1 MKRKTA
7 RVKRVGK
14 LRENQENFEP
24 AELSDSLRALSI
36 PALIPALQQQLKQLH
51 QVTSSAFERLPLQ
64 AARNDS
70 TSIVQQPQSKRAK
83 KDLDVSSD
91 DEDAKVPKDGK
102 KEKKANKDPNAPKQA
117 LTTFNVF
124 SQAERENVRI
134 TQ

>member
-1 MKRKTA
+1 MKKKTA

-14 LRENQENFEP
+14 LCENQEIFEP

-36 PALIPALQQQLKQLH
+36 PSLQRQLKQLQ

-64 AARNDS
+64 ATRNDS

-83 KDLDVSSD
+83 KDLDASSD
-91 DEDAKVPKDGK
+91 DEDATVPKDGK
-102 KEKKANKDPNAPKQA
+102 KKRANKDSNAPKQA
-117 LTTFNVF
+117 LTTFNLF

>member
-1 MKRKTA
+1 VKKKTA

-14 LRENQENFEP
+14 LCEHQEIFEP

-36 PALIPALQQQLKQLH
+36 PAQQQQLKQLQ
-51 QVTSSAFERLPLQ
+51 QVTSSAVERLPLQ
-64 AARNDS
+64 ATRNDS

-83 KDLDVSSD
+83 KDLDASSD
-91 DEDAKVPKDGK
+91 DEDATVPKDGK
-102 KEKKANKDPNAPKQA
+102 KKRANKDSNAPKQA
-117 LTTFNVF
+117 LTTFNLF

>member
-1 MKRKTA
+1 MKKKTA

-14 LRENQENFEP
+14 LCEHQEIFEQ

-36 PALIPALQQQLKQLH
+36 PAQQQQLKQLQ
-51 QVTSSAFERLPLQ
+51 QVTSSASERLPLQ
-64 AARNDS
+64 ATRNDS

-83 KDLDVSSD
+83 KDLDASSD
-91 DEDAKVPKDGK
+91 DEDATVPKDGK
-102 KEKKANKDPNAPKQA
+102 KKKANKDPNAPKQA
-117 LTTFNVF
+117 LTTFILF

>member
-1 MKRKTA
+1 MKKKTA
-7 RVKRVGK
+7 RVKRVVK
-14 LRENQENFEP
+14 LCENQEIFEP

-36 PALIPALQQQLKQLH
+36 PALQQQLKQLQ
-51 QVTSSAFERLPLQ
+51 QVTSSAVERLPLQ

-91 DEDAKVPKDGK
+91 DEDAKVAKGK
-102 KEKKANKDPNAPKQA
+102 NKKKAHKDPNAPKQA
-117 LTTFNVF
+117 FTPNILF

-134 TQ
+134 AQ

>member
-1 MKRKTA
+1 MSTKKEA
-7 RVKRVGK
+7 LVKRVGK
-14 LRENQENFEP
+14 LCEHQENFES
-24 AELSDSLRALSI
+24 AELSDSLMALSI
-36 PALIPALQQQLKQLH
+36 PSLQQQLKQLH

-83 KDLDVSSD
+83 KDLDASSD
-91 DEDAKVPKDGK
+91 DEDATVPKDGK
-102 KEKKANKDPNAPKQA
+102 KKRANKDPNAPKQA

-134 TQ
+134 AQ

>member
-1 MKRKTA
+1 MKKKTA

-14 LRENQENFEP
+14 LCENQEIFEP

-36 PALIPALQQQLKQLH
+36 PSLQRQLKQLQ
-51 QVTSSAFERLPLQ
+51 QVTSSASERLPLQ

-83 KDLDVSSD
+83 KDLDASSD
-91 DEDAKVPKDGK
+91 DEDATVPKDGK
-102 KEKKANKDPNAPKQA
+102 KKRANKDSNAPKQA
-117 LTTFNVF
+117 LTTFNLF

>member
-24 AELSDSLRALSI
+24 AELSDSLRALS
-36 PALIPALQQQLKQLH
+36 IPALQQQLKQLH

-70 TSIVQQPQSKRAK
+70 TSIVQQPQS
-83 KDLDVSSD
+83 
-91 DEDAKVPKDGK
+91 
-102 KEKKANKDPNAPKQA
+102 
-117 LTTFNVF
+117 
-124 SQAERENVRI
+124 RELVQVTSLESLLSHEI
-134 TQ
+134 

>member
-1 MKRKTA
+1 MKKKTA

-14 LRENQENFEP
+14 LCEHQENFEP

-36 PALIPALQQQLKQLH
+36 PAQQRQLKQLQ

-64 AARNDS
+64 ATRNDS

-83 KDLDVSSD
+83 KDLDASSD
-91 DEDAKVPKDGK
+91 DEDATVPKDGK
-102 KEKKANKDPNAPKQA
+102 KKRANKDSNAPKQA
-117 LTTFNVF
+117 LTTFNLF

>member
-1 MKRKTA
+1 MKKKTA
-7 RVKRVGK
+7 RVKRVVK
-14 LRENQENFEP
+14 LCENQEIFEP

-36 PALIPALQQQLKQLH
+36 PAQQRQLKQLQ

-83 KDLDVSSD
+83 KDLDASSD
-91 DEDAKVPKDGK
+91 DEDATVPKDGK
-102 KEKKANKDPNAPKQA
+102 KKRANKDPNAPKQA

>member
-1 MKRKTA
+1 MSTKKEA
-7 RVKRVGK
+7 LVKRVVK
-14 LRENQENFEP
+14 LCEHQEIFEQ

-36 PALIPALQQQLKQLH
+36 PAQQRQLKQLQ
-51 QVTSSAFERLPLQ
+51 QVTSSAVERLPLQ
-64 AARNDS
+64 ATRNDS

-83 KDLDVSSD
+83 KDLDASSD

-102 KEKKANKDPNAPKQA
+102 KKKANKDPNAPKQA

>member
-1 MKRKTA
+1 MKKKTA

-14 LRENQENFEP
+14 LCEHQEIFEQ

-36 PALIPALQQQLKQLH
+36 PAQQRQLKQRH
-51 QVTSSAFERLPLQ
+51 WQQVTSRAVERLPLQ
-64 AARNDS
+64 ATRNDS

-83 KDLDVSSD
+83 KDLDASSD

-102 KEKKANKDPNAPKQA
+102 KKRANKDSNAPKQA
-117 LTTFNVF
+117 LTAFNLF